1 MKRNPQ
7 GIALIYVI
15 VLMSLLS
22 VYLME
27 LMSNSRVM
35 LRQTR
40 RAELVAIN
48 RNLQASAIAW
58 VRKVDSG
65 TMGQKAVTL
74 DTTELS
80 KHQPV
85 ITISPDKRNFVIQTS
100 CKLATQAHKQTR
112 KIKFLP

>member
-1 MKRNPQ
+1 MKRKPQ

-27 LMSNSRVM
+27 LMSNTRTM

-48 RNLQASAIAW
+48 RNLQASAAAW
-58 VRKVDSG
+58 AGKRKSDS
-65 TMGQKAVTL
+65 MALDAVPL
-74 DTTELS
+74 DASQLS
-80 KHQPV
+80 KYQPL
-85 ITISPDKRNFVIQTS
+85 ITVSLDKQTFLVKTS
-100 CKLATQAHKQTR
+100 CERGTQTRKQTR
-112 KIKFLP
+112 KIKFSP